1 MNVTQFLVILTICAS
16 VTSLITEAV
25 KKVFDKEKYQYS
37 TNVIVLIVAMFV
49 GVTSCLVFYNTNGI
63 KLDVMNFLYML
74 FMGIANWIGATIGY
88 DKVLQTIKQIGEK

>member
-25 KKVFDKEKYQYS
+25 KNVFDKEKYQYS

-49 GVTSCLVFYNTNGI
+49 GVTSCLVFYNANGI